1 MTKKKT
7 GRANILKYIS
17 FALILVFVILLIFYM
32 SGSSKPFDEVE
43 ESVEN
48 VLDTE
53 SLIRQ
58 EDSKLKRNFG
68 LNAADYAGVMYYS
81 SGFSISADE
90 VLMVKVKK
98 TDQIQEITSSI
109 EKRIDSRINDF
120 EGYAPEE
127 VKLLEDAVL
136 SVRGSY
142 VFFAAAPDAEDYL
155 KTFGSSL

>member
-1 MTKKKT
+1 MTKKKA
-7 GRANILKYIS
+7 GGARILKYIS
-17 FALILVFVILLIFYM
+17 FALILVFVILLILYM

-43 ESVEN
+43 ESVEK

-58 EDSKLKRNFG
+58 EDSKFKRNFG
-68 LNAADYAGVMYYS
+68 LNSADYDGVMYYS
-81 SGFSISADE
+81 SGFSISAEE
-90 VLMVKVKK
+90 VLMVKAKR

-136 SVRGSY
+136 SVRGCY